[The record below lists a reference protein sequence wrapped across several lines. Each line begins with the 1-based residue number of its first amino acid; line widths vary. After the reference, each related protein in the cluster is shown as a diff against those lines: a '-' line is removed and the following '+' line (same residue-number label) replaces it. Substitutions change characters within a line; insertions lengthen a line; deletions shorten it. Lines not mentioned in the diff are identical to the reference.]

1 MKEDDLDSKWFKLS
15 DESQSFN
22 LTINQ
27 NELVTL
33 NDSVKEAIVY
43 TIENVTPKRDLTNNI
58 QINMTIP
65 VAPVLI
71 DCRLDGEGNNEEGDS
86 IKYRDY
92 ILQSGPYLLK
102 FDDLNSNNEYK
113 GECKFY
119 SVNFNKTEIK
129 ITIGNNKDYDFV
141 TPLYPSRTNSS
152 IPQCLEF
159 TFTSQDEEKLRDKV
173 KKFTDLAEK
182 LCHKTMTEDE
192 NIISR
197 IMGNF
202 K

>member
-65 VAPVLI
+65 VAQF
-71 DCRLDGEGNNEEGDS
+71 S
-86 IKYRDY
+86 
-92 ILQSGPYLLK
+92 
-102 FDDLNSNNEYK
+102 LN
-113 GECKFY
+113 
-119 SVNFNKTEIK
+119 V
-129 ITIGNNKDYDFV
+129 D
-141 TPLYPSRTNSS
+141 
-152 IPQCLEF
+152 
-159 TFTSQDEEKLRDKV
+159 
-173 KKFTDLAEK
+173 
-182 LCHKTMTEDE
+182 
-192 NIISR
+192 
-197 IMGNF
+197 
-202 K
+202 